1 MRVYRGVDRL
11 PQFKSAA
18 VTIGSFDGVHRGHRA
33 IIDRLISA
41 ANESGGESIVITFE
55 PHPRVVLGHGDGLR
69 LLTTLEE
76 KISLLDELGVDNLI
90 VIPFDRE
97 FSLLSYSEFVTRY
110 LSELLNINTLVIG
123 YDHHMGRNNEGRY
136 NELLSLSEQLGFN
149 LSRVDEL
156 RSIGGEN
163 LSSTAIRTMVS
174 RGDMDGAKLALS
186 NSYVIF
192 GQCDSDGRV
201 WVTTP
206 LKLIPRMDS
215 YPVEI
220 NGKNDTLTIDNNGI
234 MRCSTENNQVK
245 IKFL

>member
-1 MRVYRGVDRL
+1 MESL
-11 PQFKSAA
+11 PQFNKAT

-33 IIDRLISA
+33 IIDRLISDA
-41 ANESGGESIVITFE
+41 KESGGESIVITFE
-55 PHPRVVLGHGDGLR
+55 PHPRVVLGHGAGLR

-76 KISLLDELGVDNLI
+76 KISLLEELGVDNLI

-110 LSELLNINTLVIG
+110 LSEMLHISTLVVG
-123 YDHHMGRNNEGRY
+123 YDHHLGRNNEGRY
-136 NELLSLSEQLGFN
+136 NELLSLSTRLGFN

-156 RSIGGEN
+156 RSIDGAN
-163 LSSTAIRTMVS
+163 LSSTVIRSMVA
-174 RGDMDGAKLALS
+174 RGDMDGARVALS
-186 NSYVIF
+186 NPYMIF

-215 YPVEI
+215 YHVEI
-220 NGKNDTLTIDNNGI
+220 NGKSDILTIDNNGI
-234 MRCSTENNQVK
+234 MRCSTENNHVA